1 MAKKH
6 KVALGIDIGGSGVKG
21 APVDLEKGE
30 MIGERFRID
39 TPQPATPEAVLEVV
53 GRIVDHFADDLP
65 EDAAIGITVPGV
77 VQHGVVKFVGNLDD
91 RWVDFDADTE
101 FEKVLGRPVHVI
113 NDADAAGVAEAR
125 FGAAK
130 GTEGRVLVMTLG
142 TGIGSGAVY
151 NGELLPNFELGHLQM
166 WGDKAEAKAAASAKE
181 REELTFTEWAEERL
195 QPYFSH
201 VELLFSPELFVI
213 GGGVSRKHEKF
224 LPLLELDTPI
234 VPAEL
239 KNTAGIVGTAVVAAE
254 MVDGRTDDAT

>member
-1 MAKKH
+1 MATNH
-6 KVALGIDIGGSGVKG
+6 TVALGIDIGGSGIKG
-21 APVDLEKGE
+21 APVDLTKGE

-39 TPQPATPEAVLEVV
+39 TPQPATPEAVIEVV
-53 GRIVDHFADDLP
+53 GQIVDHFCDDLP
-65 EDAAIGITVPGV
+65 AEAAIGITVPGV
-77 VQHGVVKFVGNLDD
+77 VHHGIVKFVGNLDQG
-91 RWVDFDADTE
+91 WVDFDADTE

-130 GTEGRVLVMTLG
+130 GADGLVLVMTLG

-166 WGDKAEAKAAASAKE
+166 WGDKAEARAAASAKE
-181 REELTFTEWAEERL
+181 REDLSFTEWAEERL

-213 GGGVSRKHEKF
+213 GGGISRKHAKF
-224 LPLLELDTPI
+224 LPLLELGTPI

-239 KNTAGIVGTAVVAAE
+239 KNTAGIVGAAAVAADLAHQ
-254 MVDGRTDDAT
+254 VHDGS